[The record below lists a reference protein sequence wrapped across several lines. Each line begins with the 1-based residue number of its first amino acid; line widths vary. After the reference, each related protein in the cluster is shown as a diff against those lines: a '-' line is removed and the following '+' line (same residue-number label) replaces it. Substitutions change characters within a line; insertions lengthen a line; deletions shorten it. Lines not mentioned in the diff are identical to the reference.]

1 MDKTVHRTLDA
12 LRRVRD
18 ARQRRVAIEKLQQE
32 RVAAQTAQT
41 VADAQSRMMSE
52 IAARFALA
60 RRINADAGSG
70 GMTPRAL
77 ADTFSE
83 DMSRTRAAGLA
94 RLDLLRADD
103 AHRREQATLAE
114 LQQRLGRAQANL
126 EKIDRIA
133 GEMDRA
139 TQRRADAREEDDA
152 DGAALRAGGGRGVS
166 VAGVAASERAAAP
179 LTPLAAGAAFRIG
192 DDGLP

>member
-1 MDKTVHRTLDA
+1 MDKTLDRTLDA

-18 ARQRRVAIEKLQQE
+18 ARQRKAVVEKIRQE

-41 VADAQSRMMSE
+41 VADAQSRMMRE
-52 IAARFALA
+52 IAARLALA
-60 RRINADAGSG
+60 QRVSLDAGNG
-70 GMTPRAL
+70 GVTPRVL

-94 RLDLLRADD
+94 RLDVLRAGD

-114 LQQRLGRAQANL
+114 LQQQLGRAQANL

-133 GEMDRA
+133 DEMSRVA
-139 TQRRADAREEDDA
+139 RRRADAREDNDA
-152 DGAALRAGGGRGVS
+152 DAAALRGR
-166 VAGVAASERAAAP
+166 SERAASPDAP
-179 LTPLAAGAAFRIG
+179 DATLAAGTAFRTRDG
-192 DDGLP
+192 DRS

>member
-1 MDKTVHRTLDA
+1 MDKTVQRTLDA

-18 ARQRRVAIEKLQQE
+18 ARQRRVAIEKLRQE
-32 RVAAQTAQT
+32 RVAAHTAQT
-41 VADAQSRMMSE
+41 VADAQSRMMRE
-52 IAARFALA
+52 IAARLALA
-60 RRINADAGSG
+60 RRMNADAGSG

-133 GEMDRA
+133 DEVNRA
-139 TQRRADAREEDDA
+139 TQRRAEAREEDAA
-152 DGAALRAGGGRGVS
+152 DGAALRTSGGRGVS
-166 VAGVAASERAAAP
+166 VASSERAAAP
-179 LTPLAAGAAFRIG
+179 LAPLAAGAAFRAG
-192 DDGLP
+192 DEDSP